1 MATKSTM
8 FIDLHTHSTAS
19 DGTFSP
25 TELIRA
31 AKTAGLKALALTD
44 HDTTF
49 GLAEALAAGRETG
62 VEVIP
67 GCELSATW
75 GRGEIH
81 LLGLWLPARPE
92 RLTRTMDDLI
102 RYRHDRN
109 HIIIDKLNA
118 LGVGITYEEVK
129 ALAGD
134 GSVGRPHISQALLRG
149 GYVSSVQEAF
159 DRYLGS
165 KGAAYAPKKILTP
178 EQGVTLLKEEGAT
191 VILAHPLLLGLD
203 DASLE
208 EAVRGLMEFGLD
220 GLEAYY
226 SEHPPQATRNYL
238 AMAERLGLGVS
249 GGSDFHGK
257 VKPEI
262 ALGRGRGKLRVP
274 YSVLEDLKARRK
286 KQGLPV

>member
-1 MATKSTM
+1 M

-19 DGTFSP
+19 DGTLSP
-25 TELIRA
+25 TELVLA
-31 AKTAGLKALALTD
+31 AKTAGLDAVALTD

-49 GLAEALAAGRETG
+49 GLAEALAAGQETG

-67 GCELSATW
+67 GCELSVTW
-75 GRGEIH
+75 ERGEIH
-81 LLGLWLPARPE
+81 LLGLWLPEQPK
-92 RLTRTMDDLI
+92 RLTQTMDELI

-118 LGVGITYEEVK
+118 LGMKITYEEVK

-134 GSVGRPHISQALLRG
+134 GSVGRPHISQALQRG
-149 GYVSSVQEAF
+149 GYVSSMQEAF

-165 KGAAYAPKKILTP
+165 MGTAFAPKKILTP

-191 VILAHPLLLGLD
+191 VILAHPHLLGLD
-203 DASLE
+203 DTALE
-208 EAVRGLMEFGLD
+208 KLVRGLMEFGLD

-226 SEHPPQATRNYL
+226 SEHTPQVTRNYL

-249 GGSDFHGK
+249 GGSDFHGT

-262 ALGRGRGKLRVP
+262 LIGRGRGKLRIP
-274 YSVLEDLKARRK
+274 YSVVEGLKARRQR
-286 KQGLPV
+286 QGLPV

>member
-1 MATKSTM
+1 M

-25 TELIRA
+25 TELVLA
-31 AKTAGLKALALTD
+31 AKTAGLDALALTD

-49 GLAEALAAGRETG
+49 GLAEALAAGREAG

-67 GCELSATW
+67 GCELSVTW
-75 GRGEIH
+75 ERGEIH
-81 LLGLWLPARPE
+81 LLGLWLPEQPKQ
-92 RLTRTMDDLI
+92 LTQTMDKLI

-118 LGVGITYEEVK
+118 LGVEITYDEVK

-134 GSVGRPHISQALLRG
+134 GSVGRPHISQALLQG

-165 KGAAYAPKKILTP
+165 TGTAYAPKKILTP

-203 DASLE
+203 DTALE
-208 EAVRGLMEFGLD
+208 KLVRGLMEFGLD

-226 SEHPPQATRNYL
+226 SEHPPQVTRNYL

-249 GGSDFHGK
+249 GGSDFHGT
-257 VKPEI
+257 VKPDI
-262 ALGRGRGKLRVP
+262 LLGRGRGKLRIP
-274 YSVLEDLKARRK
+274 YSVVEDLKARRAR
-286 KQGLPV
+286 QGLPV